1 MLLIVTDGCVVVD
14 GVEGRLEDM
23 VANEKVEMGNLKV
36 ALSQN
41 GNQSIKLNRGQTQA
55 RKSSIYS
62 SIAA

>member
-1 MLLIVTDGCVVVD
+1 
-14 GVEGRLEDM
+14 VEGRLEDM

-55 RKSSIYS
+55 RKSSVYS